1 MSLSLRHVNVGQ
13 SHPKTVLK
21 WENKVFTGGLSG
33 QVPLSIWVAT
43 IYAAALH
50 SGPGQAKGHNR

>member
-1 MSLSLRHVNVGQ
+1 MSLPLRHVDTANL
-13 SHPKTVLK
+13 HAKTVLK
-21 WENKVFTGGLSG
+21 WENKVFTRGLSG

-50 SGPGQAKGHNR
+50 SGPGQAKGHIR